1 MSSGE
6 ESCRQSPVIPGESDR
21 GSSVSSDLQE
31 EYEELLRHAVVM
43 PKWDATRPLPRQR
56 VPSRTVATLTE
67 DQTTPALAMEEATQ
81 GRQQHTSS
89 TSEKTAPG
97 NDNVSSSV
105 IRQEQREN
113 GSEPRESAPVPVPLA
128 SQLLLQTL
136 GRVSPESE
144 ETGGPTLLG
153 QDPHLNQD
161 EVRTQP
167 LLPADK
173 LERVGDI
180 LDTWY
185 SNLKRNVLMELG
197 QWMQS
202 MQQEY
207 KKEAREE
214 QERHAAEVGQ
224 LHAQLGDLRQ
234 LLHTFDKSVKCKD
247 QVISNLTNGLQKE
260 KEKMEKLRAF
270 THWRL
275 RHADEQQEVFC
286 SRLARQHYHRAL
298 TKKVWAAWHSLV
310 EIRWQ
315 QRVERACQARAQE
328 VCIQVGND
336 YEARIIALNEAL
348 VEAQGKM
355 EQLQGEREHYNEAM
369 KKAFMRGVCALNLE
383 AMSMFQ
389 DNERR
394 LEAGVHTAPHFG
406 PPDSGSAAGG
416 GGPSDVQFSQQTDF
430 SEGGGAALAE
440 NSCGREQ
447 MVSLPFAAGGSVTCP
462 MHATLLT
469 EISAPPSHGTP
480 TLGAPLLDH
489 ASVRA
494 SSEKNPPARVV
505 GGNQQKAGRPASA
518 RPPSSFPAERLGR
531 ASRTAVEPA
540 ARFGR
545 GMVGL
550 APPMSTVV
558 VERHHPVTKQ
568 TVGHAT
574 AMRHPRSA
582 SVPVEAGASDGK
594 APGPGAKGGGGVS
607 GGALSSS
614 GAHTIRVVD

>member
-67 DQTTPALAMEEATQ
+67 DQTTPGVTSGPWATVTLLKRTWLCLRGQ
-81 GRQQHTSS
+81 AVANVLSSLLEPNASIKPVQDFGHTSYL
-89 TSEKTAPG
+89 EL
-97 NDNVSSSV
+97 
-105 IRQEQREN
+105 
-113 GSEPRESAPVPVPLA
+113 SASA
-128 SQLLLQTL
+128 ETQ
-136 GRVSPESE
+136 SE

-394 LEAGVHTAPHFG
+394 LEAGECRNSTCTHRLIWMNYGVHTAPHFG

-447 MVSLPFAAGGSVTCP
+447 M
-462 MHATLLT
+462 
-469 EISAPPSHGTP
+469 
-480 TLGAPLLDH
+480 
-489 ASVRA
+489 
-494 SSEKNPPARVV
+494 PPARVV

>member
-447 MVSLPFAAGGSVTCP
+447 M
-462 MHATLLT
+462 
-469 EISAPPSHGTP
+469 
-480 TLGAPLLDH
+480 
-489 ASVRA
+489 
-494 SSEKNPPARVV
+494 PPARVV

>member
-1 MSSGE
+1 
-6 ESCRQSPVIPGESDR
+6 
-21 GSSVSSDLQE
+21 
-31 EYEELLRHAVVM
+31 M

-56 VPSRTVATLTE
+56 VSSRTVATLTE
-67 DQTTPALAMEEATQ
+67 DQATPALAMEETTQ

-89 TSEKTAPG
+89 TSENTAAG

-105 IRQEQREN
+105 IRQEHREN

-144 ETGGPTLLG
+144 TGGLTLLG
-153 QDPHLNQD
+153 QESHLNQD

-207 KKEAREE
+207 KKECQEE

-275 RHADEQQEVFC
+275 RYADEQQEVFC
-286 SRLARQHYHRAL
+286 SRLARQHYRRAL

-348 VEAQGKM
+348 EEAQGKM

-406 PPDSGSAAGG
+406 PPDSGSAGG

-430 SEGGGAALAE
+430 SEGGGAGLAE

-447 MVSLPFAAGGSVTCP
+447 MVSLPLAAGGSVTCP

-469 EISAPPSHGTP
+469 ELSAPQSHGTA

-505 GGNQQKAGRPASA
+505 GGAQQKAGRSASA
-518 RPPSSFPAERLGR
+518 RPPSFPGERLGR

-574 AMRHPRSA
+574 AVRHPRSA
-582 SVPVEAGASDGK
+582 SVPVGAGASDGK
-594 APGPGAKGGGGVS
+594 APGGSSAKGGGSGGSGS
-607 GGALSSS
+607 GGALLSS
-614 GAHTIRVVD
+614 GGHTIRVVD

>member
-56 VPSRTVATLTE
+56 VSSRTVATLTE
-67 DQTTPALAMEEATQ
+67 DQATPVHDIHSRKNVLSSLLEPNASIKPMQ
-81 GRQQHTSS
+81 DFSHTSFLELNAS
-89 TSEKTAPG
+89 AETH
-97 NDNVSSSV
+97 
-105 IRQEQREN
+105 
-113 GSEPRESAPVPVPLA
+113 ES
-128 SQLLLQTL
+128 
-136 GRVSPESE
+136 
-144 ETGGPTLLG
+144 
-153 QDPHLNQD
+153 HLNQD

-207 KKEAREE
+207 KKESQEE

-275 RHADEQQEVFC
+275 RYADEQQEVFC
-286 SRLARQHYHRAL
+286 SRLARQHYRRAL

-348 VEAQGKM
+348 EEAQDKM

-394 LEAGVHTAPHFG
+394 LEAE
-406 PPDSGSAAGG
+406 
-416 GGPSDVQFSQQTDF
+416 TDF
-430 SEGGGAALAE
+430 SEGGGAGLAE

-447 MVSLPFAAGGSVTCP
+447 MVSFPPFLEVSLPLAAGGSVTCP

-469 EISAPPSHGTP
+469 ELSAPQSHGTA

-505 GGNQQKAGRPASA
+505 GGAQQKAGRSASA
-518 RPPSSFPAERLGR
+518 RPPSFPGERLGR

-574 AMRHPRSA
+574 AVRHPRS
-582 SVPVEAGASDGK
+582 
-594 APGPGAKGGGGVS
+594 
-607 GGALSSS
+607 
-614 GAHTIRVVD
+614 

>member
-43 PKWDATRPLPRQR
+43 PKWDATRPLPRQH

-81 GRQQHTSS
+81 GRQQHASS

-97 NDNVSSSV
+97 NDNVTSSV

-153 QDPHLNQD
+153 QDSHLNQD

-202 MQQEY
+202 TQQEY

-214 QERHAAEVGQ
+214 QERHAAEVAQ

-355 EQLQGEREHYNEAM
+355 AQLQGEREHYNEAM

-447 MVSLPFAAGGSVTCP
+447 M
-462 MHATLLT
+462 
-469 EISAPPSHGTP
+469 
-480 TLGAPLLDH
+480 
-489 ASVRA
+489 
-494 SSEKNPPARVV
+494 PPARVV
-505 GGNQQKAGRPASA
+505 GGAQQKAGRPASA

-558 VERHHPVTKQ
+558 IERHHPVTKQ

-582 SVPVEAGASDGK
+582 SVPVGAGASDGK
-594 APGPGAKGGGGVS
+594 APGPGAKGGGAVS

>member
-67 DQTTPALAMEEATQ
+67 DQTTPGVTSGPWATVTLLKRTWLCLRGQ
-81 GRQQHTSS
+81 AVANVLSSLLEPNASIKPVQDFGHTSYLELS
-89 TSEKTAPG
+89 ASAETRDIAKWLRNDIDLNLKTF
-97 NDNVSSSV
+97 NSSIHRPPLKKQHQAMTMFLHPSSDKSNE
-105 IRQEQREN
+105 RMAL
-113 GSEPRESAPVPVPLA
+113 SHESLHP
-128 SQLLLQTL
+128 
-136 GRVSPESE
+136 
-144 ETGGPTLLG
+144 
-153 QDPHLNQD
+153 
-161 EVRTQP
+161 P

-234 LLHTFDKSVKCKD
+234 LLHTFDNSVKCKD

-394 LEAGVHTAPHFG
+394 LEAGECRNSTCTHRLIWMNYGVHTAPHFG

-447 MVSLPFAAGGSVTCP
+447 M
-462 MHATLLT
+462 
-469 EISAPPSHGTP
+469 
-480 TLGAPLLDH
+480 
-489 ASVRA
+489 
-494 SSEKNPPARVV
+494 PPARVV